1 MILISFY
8 VIGNSLQARIKNISG
23 IFEGDLIP
31 LKMKHTKF
39 IEVDPVKQEN
49 GIMNKKL
56 PSSNF
61 QNGNAANF
69 QNLNSIEEHKNFEI
83 KR

>member
-1 MILISFY
+1 M
-8 VIGNSLQARIKNISG
+8 
-23 IFEGDLIP
+23 
-31 LKMKHTKF
+31 
-39 IEVDPVKQEN
+39 KQEN

-61 QNGNAANF
+61 QNVNAANF
-69 QNLNSIEEHKNFEI
+69 QNLNSIEEQKNFEI